1 MTDTASPAGSFP
13 GHSTKPYRAYVLGA
27 LVIIYMFNFIDRILL
42 SVVQESIKEEF
53 GLSNF
58 QLGILGGPA
67 FALLFTISGIPI
79 ARLADRHN
87 RISIIAIGVAAWSMF
102 TALCGFTQNF
112 LQLLAARIGVGIGE
126 AACLPPSHSLI
137 SDYFPADRRAS
148 ALSIYALG
156 VPIGTGIAAIG
167 GGWLTQAF
175 DWRSAFL
182 LLGVPGLL
190 AALLFKLTV
199 REPPRAGATQNAPT
213 FGETLKLL
221 SKKPAFWHTAFGGAL
236 AAAFGYGSMQFFVS
250 HLVRNYDLGATL
262 SDEIAH
268 ASYVY
273 GFFAAVSM
281 GIGTFLGGFLAD
293 RLASK
298 HKNVLAWLPALGLA
312 VAAPLYAASYLQVQ
326 LIPALVLLLLAPIA
340 QQTFMGPYFAI
351 AQSVAPQRA
360 RATATA
366 VLVFIGTLI
375 GYGLGPPVVG
385 LANDFFAG
393 QLLAAQ
399 GIAFAACG
407 EAANAAGCAAAEATG
422 LRYAL
427 ITMVACLL
435 WASVHFL
442 FAARTFQRDRE
453 S

>member
-1 MTDTASPAGSFP
+1 MTDTAPAGSFP

-27 LVIIYMFNFIDRILL
+27 LVVIYMFNFIDRILL
-42 SVVQESIKEEF
+42 SVVQESIKTEF
-53 GLSNF
+53 GLSNL

-79 ARLADRHN
+79 ARWADRHN
-87 RISIIAIGVAAWSMF
+87 RISIIAIGAAAWSVF
-102 TALCGFTQNF
+102 TALCGFTHNF
-112 LQLLAARIGVGIGE
+112 FQLLAARIGVGIGE
-126 AACLPPSHSLI
+126 AACLPPSHSVI

-156 VPIGTGIAAIG
+156 VPIGSGIAAIG

-175 DWRSAFL
+175 DWRTAFL

-190 AALLFKLTV
+190 AALVFKLTV
-199 REPPRAGATQNAPT
+199 REPPRAGTSEKAPN

-262 SDEIAH
+262 TEEIAH

-273 GFFAAVSM
+273 GFFAAISM

-293 RLASK
+293 RLSGK
-298 HKNVLAWLPALGLA
+298 HKNALAWLPALGLA
-312 VAAPLYAASYLQVQ
+312 IAAPLYAGSYLQTELV
-326 LIPALVLLLLAPIA
+326 PALVLLLLAPVA
-340 QQTFMGPYFAI
+340 QQVFMGPYFAI

-366 VLVFIGTLI
+366 ILVFIGTII
-375 GYGLGPPVVG
+375 GYGLGPPLVG
-385 LANDFFAG
+385 FANDFYAS
-393 QLLAAQ
+393 QLLASE
-399 GIAFAACG
+399 GIARAACG
-407 EAANAAGCAAAEATG
+407 DAANASACSAADATG

-427 ITMVACLL
+427 ITMVICLL
-435 WASVHFL
+435 WASVHFF
-442 FAARTFQRDRE
+442 FASRTFQRDRE